1 MWPSSLVVVLLLT
14 GAPANAGNVCNP
26 TKLVGPYA
34 FQLSGTTTISGTP
47 KPTASLGRIT
57 FDGSGS
63 LSGTASA
70 TFRGLLLGNPV
81 TGTYEA
87 QSDCSVTWKL

>member
-1 MWPSSLVVVLLLT
+1 MWPSWLFLVLLLT
-14 GAPANAGNVCNP
+14 TAVKAGNVCNP

-34 FQLSGTTTISGTP
+34 FQLSGTTAISGTP

-57 FDGSGS
+57 FDASGS

-87 QSDCSVTWKL
+87 KSDCSVT